1 VPHDTTPVPA
11 APLPG
16 RQAEAARNDQLI
28 LHAARA
34 VFVADPSAPVSE
46 VAKRAGV
53 GIGALYRRF
62 PSKEDM
68 LRKLSGD
75 GLHRYIAEAEQA
87 LADDRD
93 PWTVFAAFLTRVV
106 AADTHSLTQRL
117 AGTFRPTDELYR
129 DAARAQD
136 LNVALFGRVRAA
148 GAIRPGVVV
157 DDIAWILEMVASV
170 RLRDSRRTS
179 ELRDRYLALLL
190 EGLRAPGRA
199 KARSSGH
206 GRAPAGAR
214 ARSGTPASQD
224 AAIPLPGPP
233 PTWEEIGERWNT

>member
-1 VPHDTTPVPA
+1 MTRKPA
-11 APLPG
+11 PLAAAALPG

-28 LHAARA
+28 LDAARA
-34 VFVADPSAPVSE
+34 VFIADPAAPVSE

-53 GIGALYRRF
+53 GIAAIYRRY

-75 GLHRYIAEAEQA
+75 GLERYIREAEQA

-93 PWTVFAAFLTRVV
+93 PWTAFAAFMERIV

-117 AGTFRPTDELYR
+117 AGTFTPTENLYR
-129 DAARAQD
+129 DAARAQE
-136 LNVALFGRVRAA
+136 LNVALFERVRAV
-148 GAIRPGVVV
+148 GAVRPDVVV

-170 RLRDSRRTS
+170 RLRDSQRTG
-179 ELRDRYLALLL
+179 ELRHRYLALLL

-199 KARSSGH
+199 EGRSSDH
-206 GRAPAGAR
+206 AR
-214 ARSGTPASQD
+214 TPASHD
-224 AAIPLPGPP
+224 AEIRLPGPP
-233 PTWEEIGERWNT
+233 PTWEEIGERWIT

>member
-1 VPHDTTPVPA
+1 MTRKPSPPA
-11 APLPG
+11 AVPLPG

-28 LHAARA
+28 LDAARG
-34 VFVADPSAPVSE
+34 VFVADPAAPVSE

-53 GIGALYRRF
+53 GIAALYRRY

-93 PWTVFAAFLTRVV
+93 PWTAFAAFMGRVA

-117 AGTFRPTDELYR
+117 AGTFTPTEVLYR

-136 LNVALFGRVRAA
+136 LNVALFERVRAA
-148 GAIRPGVVV
+148 GAIRSGVVV
-157 DDIAWILEMVASV
+157 DDIGWVLEMVAAV
-170 RLRDSRRTS
+170 RLRDARRTG
-179 ELRDRYLALLL
+179 EVRERYLALLL
-190 EGLRAPGRA
+190 DGLRA
-199 KARSSGH
+199 KA
-206 GRAPAGAR
+206 
-214 ARSGTPASQD
+214 
-224 AAIPLPGPP
+224 AAPLPGPP
-233 PTWEEIGERWNT
+233 PTRAESSERWNRVGEPGATT